1 MQKATGFRITQCVSG
16 MTFQLCALCGLCGY
30 ALELDFELDFQM
42 KKDLK
47 KIGLAIIGAGRV
59 GLIRAELAARHPS
72 VGWIGI
78 AEINPERGEIVR
90 EKCGGDFVTTD
101 YKELL
106 SRPEVNA
113 VAVCTDEHLHV
124 DPVIF
129 AAERK
134 LPMLIE
140 KPLATDLGESAQ
152 TLAAIEK
159 HGVDAVIGYT
169 QRFRRR
175 WLVAK
180 EKVRTGSLGEVTM
193 VTSRAFMNR
202 LVAID
207 NYKRSDNRAEVT
219 PMVISGTHALDIV
232 MWLMETKKPV
242 EVYAR
247 SVNKALGPTW
257 QGVDGTGYT
266 ISFDDG
272 AIYHGVISW
281 ALPEV
286 WPGAVYSLEVGAV
299 GTEGVLTIDDTHRD
313 IVLATNL
320 VQGEGYAPDK
330 RRHVDFLTSYP
341 VGDIALGELRGP
353 MREETNSWLN
363 RVSLGVPTQ
372 HATAAEG
379 HNRLM
384 LTKAIDLSAR
394 LKRPVQLPIAPG
406 DEKV

>member
-1 MQKATGFRITQCVSG
+1 MRKQP
-16 MTFQLCALCGLCGY
+16 
-30 ALELDFELDFQM
+30 
-42 KKDLK
+42 K
-47 KIGLAIIGAGRV
+47 KIGLAIVGAGRV
-59 GLIRAELAARHPS
+59 GLIRGELAARHPE
-72 VGWIGI
+72 VGWIGL
-78 AEINPERGEIVR
+78 AEKNPERAKLVADKVGAE
-90 EKCGGDFVTTD
+90 FVTAD
-101 YKELL
+101 FRELL
-106 SRPEVNA
+106 ARPEVNA
-113 VAVCTDEHLHV
+113 AIISTDEHLHV
-124 DPVIF
+124 DPVL
-129 AAERK
+129 AGCERG

-140 KPLATDLGESAQ
+140 KPLATDLAESQ
-152 TLAAIEK
+152 MVLEAIQK
-159 HGVDAVIGYT
+159 SKVDAVIGYT

-180 EKVRTGSLGEVTM
+180 EKVRTGALGDVTM

-207 NYKRSDNRAEVT
+207 NYKRSDNPAEIS
-219 PMVISGTHALDIV
+219 PMVISGTHALDVV
-232 MWLMETKKPV
+232 MWLMEAKTPV

-247 SVNKALGPTW
+247 SVDKALGPTW
-257 QGVDGTGYT
+257 KGIDGTGYMIT
-266 ISFDDG
+266 FSDG

-281 ALPEV
+281 ALPEI

-320 VQGEGYAPDK
+320 IQGEGYAPDK

-341 VGDIALGELRGP
+341 VGDMALGELRGP

-363 RVSLGVPTQ
+363 HVSLGVPTQ
-372 HATAAEG
+372 AATAAEG

-394 LKRPVQLPIAPG
+394 LGRPVKLPIAPG
-406 DEKV
+406 DEKRTS

>member
-1 MQKATGFRITQCVSG
+1 
-16 MTFQLCALCGLCGY
+16 
-30 ALELDFELDFQM
+30 M
-42 KKDLK
+42 KKQPQRV
-47 KIGLAIIGAGRV
+47 GLAIVGAGRV
-59 GLIRAELAARHPS
+59 GLIRGELAARHPQ
-72 VGWIGI
+72 VDWIGI
-78 AEINPERGEIVR
+78 AEINNERARLVGEKV
-90 EKCGGDFVTTD
+90 GADFITSD
-101 YKELL
+101 FRELL
-106 SRPEVNA
+106 RRPEVTA
-113 VAVCTDEHLHV
+113 VVVSTDEHLHV
-124 DPVIF
+124 DPIM
-129 AAERK
+129 AALERK
-134 LPMLIE
+134 LPMMVE
-140 KPLATDLGESAQ
+140 KPLATDLAESQ
-152 TLAAIEK
+152 NVLSAIQK
-159 HGVDAVIGYT
+159 AGADVVIGYT

-180 EKVRTGSLGEVTM
+180 EKVRTGALGDVTM

-207 NYKRSDNRAEVT
+207 NYKRTDNPAGIS
-219 PMVISGTHALDIV
+219 PMVISGTHALDVV
-232 MWLMETKKPV
+232 MWLMEAKKPV

-266 ISFDDG
+266 ITFDDG

-281 ALPEV
+281 ALPEI

-313 IVLATNL
+313 MVLATNL
-320 VQGEGYAPDK
+320 IQAEGYAPDK

-341 VGDIALGELRGP
+341 VGDMALGELRGP

-372 HATAAEG
+372 HATAREG

-384 LTKAIDLSAR
+384 LTKAIDLSAK
-394 LKRPVQLPIAPG
+394 LKRPVKLPISAEDLKG
-406 DEKV
+406 QI